1 MCELDEKA
9 TAPSTETNAAGAEG
23 TQEERTAD
31 PATKALAS
39 IAMRGP
45 AAGGKIIVIH
55 ANGER
60 TPG

>member
-9 TAPSTETNAAGAEG
+9 TAPSTQTTRPVPRVRRKNALPN
-23 TQEERTAD
+23 